1 MKDKLILK
9 DQTTI
14 EIEAG
19 ATLSAITVISSTK
32 EEMIEKWDSFTK
44 ENLSAVEVKNSED
57 VTIANYTDLILASET
72 SIVLEDGRISTEF
85 HLREK
90 TDVEKLQ
97 EEVALLKEGQEVQDG
112 AIADLGTVVSEIAT
126 GGEV

>member
-9 DQTTI
+9 DQTTL

-19 ATLSAITVISSTK
+19 ATLSAITVLSSTK

-44 ENLSAVEVKNSED
+44 ENLSRVEVKNSED

-72 SIVLEDGRISTEF
+72 SIVLEDGSISTEF

-90 TDVEKLQ
+90 TDIEKLQ
-97 EEVALLKEGQEVQDG
+97 DEVDGLGERSDMIEASVLELSEVVY
-112 AIADLGTVVSEIAT
+112 A
-126 GGEV
+126 

>member
-9 DQTTI
+9 DQTTL

-19 ATLSAITVISSTK
+19 ATLSAITMLSSTK
-32 EEMIEKWDSFTK
+32 EEMIEKWDALTK

-57 VTIANYTDLILASET
+57 VTIATYTDLILVSET
-72 SIVLEDGRISTEF
+72 SVILEDGTISTSF
-85 HLREK
+85 NLREK
-90 TDVEKLQ
+90 TDIEKLQ

-112 AIADLGTVVSEIAT
+112 AISDLGTVVSEIAT

>member
-9 DQTTI
+9 DQTTL

-19 ATLSAITVISSTK
+19 ATLSTITVLSSTK
-32 EEMIEKWDSFTK
+32 EEMIEKWDKLTK
-44 ENLSAVEVKNSED
+44 ENLSSVEVKNSEN
-57 VTIANYTDLILASET
+57 VTIATYTDLILVSET
-72 SIVLEDGRISTEF
+72 SIVLEDGTISTEF
-85 HLREK
+85 HLRKK

-97 EEVALLKEGQEVQDG
+97 EEVELLKEGQEVQNG
-112 AIADLGTVVSEIAT
+112 AISDLGTVVSEIAT

>member
-1 MKDKLILK
+1 MKHKLILK
-9 DQTTI
+9 DQTTL

-19 ATLSAITVISSTK
+19 ATLSAITVLSSTK

-44 ENLSAVEVKNSED
+44 ENLSSVEVKNSED
-57 VTIANYTDLILASET
+57 VTIATYTDLILVSET
-72 SIVLEDGRISTEF
+72 SVVMENGSISTEF

-90 TDVEKLQ
+90 TDIEKLQ

-112 AIADLGTVVSEIAT
+112 AISDLGTVVSEIAT

>member
-9 DQTTI
+9 DQTTL

-19 ATLSAITVISSTK
+19 AELSAITVLSSTK

-57 VTIANYTDLILASET
+57 VTIATYTDLILASET
-72 SIVLEDGRISTEF
+72 SVVLEDGTISTSF
-85 HLREK
+85 NLREK

-97 EEVALLKEGQEVQDG
+97 EDVDGLGERSDMIEASVLELSEVVYA
-112 AIADLGTVVSEIAT
+112 
-126 GGEV
+126 

>member
-32 EEMIEKWDSFTK
+32 EEMIEKWDALTK
-44 ENLSAVEVKNSED
+44 DNLSAVEVKNSED
-57 VTIANYTDLILASET
+57 VTIANYKDLILVSET
-72 SIVLEDGRISTEF
+72 SVILEDGSISTEF

-90 TDVEKLQ
+90 TDIEKLQ
-97 EEVALLKEGQEVQDG
+97 DEVDGLGERSDMIEASVLELSEVVY
-112 AIADLGTVVSEIAT
+112 A
-126 GGEV
+126 

>member
-9 DQTTI
+9 DNTTI

-19 ATLSAITVISSTK
+19 ATLSAITVLSSTK

-44 ENLSAVEVKNSED
+44 ENLSVVEVKNSED
-57 VTIANYTDLILASET
+57 VTIANYTDLILVSET
-72 SIVLEDGRISTEF
+72 SIVLEDGSISTSF
-85 HLREK
+85 NLREK
-90 TDVEKLQ
+90 TDIEKLQ

-112 AIADLGTVVSEIAT
+112 AISDLGTVVSEIAT

>member
-19 ATLSAITVISSTK
+19 ATLSAITVLSSTK
-32 EEMIEKWDSFTK
+32 EEMIEKWDALTK
-44 ENLSAVEVKNSED
+44 ENLSSVEVKNSDD
-57 VTIANYTDLILASET
+57 VTIATYTDLILVSET
-72 SIVLEDGRISTEF
+72 SVVMEDGTISTEF

-90 TDVEKLQ
+90 TDIEKLQ
-97 EEVALLKEGQEVQDG
+97 EEVDGLGEKSDMIEASVLELSEVIY
-112 AIADLGTVVSEIAT
+112 A
-126 GGEV
+126 

>member
-9 DQTTI
+9 DQTTL

-32 EEMIEKWDSFTK
+32 EEMIKKWDSFTK
-44 ENLSAVEVKNSED
+44 ENLSSVEVKNSED
-57 VTIANYTDLILASET
+57 VTIANYTDLILVSET
-72 SIVLEDGRISTEF
+72 SVVMEDGSISTEF

-90 TDVEKLQ
+90 TDIEKLQ
-97 EEVALLKEGQEVQDG
+97 DEIDGLGERSDMIEASVLELSEVVYA
-112 AIADLGTVVSEIAT
+112 
-126 GGEV
+126 

>member
-19 ATLSAITVISSTK
+19 ATLSAITVLSSTK
-32 EEMIEKWDSFTK
+32 EEMIKKWDALTK
-44 ENLSAVEVKNSED
+44 ENLSSVQVKNSDD
-57 VTIANYTDLILASET
+57 VTIATYTDLILVSET
-72 SIVLEDGRISTEF
+72 SVVLEDGTISTEF

-90 TDVEKLQ
+90 TDIEKLQ
-97 EEVALLKEGQEVQDG
+97 DEVDGLGERSDMIEASVLELSEVVY
-112 AIADLGTVVSEIAT
+112 A
-126 GGEV
+126 

>member
-19 ATLSAITVISSTK
+19 ATLSAITVLSSTK
-32 EEMIEKWDSFTK
+32 EEMIEKWDALTK
-44 ENLSAVEVKNSED
+44 DNLSAVEVKNSED
-57 VTIANYTDLILASET
+57 VTIATYTDLILVSET
-72 SIVLEDGRISTEF
+72 SVILEDGSISTSF
-85 HLREK
+85 NLREK

-97 EEVALLKEGQEVQDG
+97 EEVNMLEEKSDILESSVLELSEVVY
-112 AIADLGTVVSEIAT
+112 A
-126 GGEV
+126 

>member
-19 ATLSAITVISSTK
+19 ASLSDITVLSSTK
-32 EEMIEKWDSFTK
+32 EEMIEKWDALTK
-44 ENLSAVEVKNSED
+44 DNLSAVEVKNSED
-57 VTIANYTDLILASET
+57 VTIATYTELILVSET
-72 SIVLEDGRISTEF
+72 SVILEDGAISTSF
-85 HLREK
+85 NLREK
-90 TDVEKLQ
+90 TDIEKLQ

-112 AIADLGTVVSEIAT
+112 AISDLGTVVSEIAT

>member
-9 DQTTI
+9 DQTTL

-19 ATLSAITVISSTK
+19 ATLSTITVLSSTK
-32 EEMIEKWDSFTK
+32 EEMIEKWDSLTK
-44 ENLSAVEVKNSED
+44 ENLSSVEVKNSED
-57 VTIANYTDLILASET
+57 VTIANYTDLIFVSET
-72 SIVLEDGRISTEF
+72 SIVLEDGTISTEF

-97 EEVALLKEGQEVQDG
+97 EEVALLKEGQEVQNG
-112 AIADLGTVVSEIAT
+112 AISDLGTVVSEIAT

>member
-9 DQTTI
+9 DQTTL

-19 ATLSAITVISSTK
+19 ATLSAITVLSSTK
-32 EEMIEKWDSFTK
+32 EEMIEKWDALTK

-57 VTIANYTDLILASET
+57 VTIATYTELILVSET
-72 SIVLEDGRISTEF
+72 SIVLEDGSIGTEF

-90 TDVEKLQ
+90 TDIEKLQ
-97 EEVALLKEGQEVQDG
+97 DEVDGLGERSDMIEASVLELSEVVY
-112 AIADLGTVVSEIAT
+112 A
-126 GGEV
+126 

>member
-9 DQTTI
+9 DQTTL

-19 ATLSAITVISSTK
+19 ATLSAITVLSSTK

-44 ENLSAVEVKNSED
+44 ENLSSVEVKNSED
-57 VTIANYTDLILASET
+57 VTIATYTDLILVSET
-72 SIVLEDGRISTEF
+72 SIVLEDGTISTEF

-112 AIADLGTVVSEIAT
+112 AISDLGTVVSEIAT